1 MPIKK
6 SNFHYDNNYV
16 EIKTTTRKMFV
27 LENSVNQLNMLTRH
41 NNLKIIKLVSFTIN
55 YVF

>member
-6 SNFHYDNNYV
+6 SDFHYGNNYV
-16 EIKTTTRKMFV
+16 GIKTTTRKMFV
-27 LENSVNQLNMLTRH
+27 LENSLNQLDMLTTH
-41 NNLKIIKLVSFTIN
+41 NNLKIIKLVSLAIN

>member
-1 MPIKK
+1 MLIKK
-6 SNFHYDNNYV
+6 SEFHYDNNYV

-27 LENSVNQLNMLTRH
+27 LENSVNQLDMLTRH
-41 NNLKIIKLVSFTIN
+41 NNLKITKLVSFTIN

>member
-6 SNFHYDNNYV
+6 SDFHYDNNYV
-16 EIKTTTRKMFV
+16 EIKRTTRKMFV

-55 YVF
+55 